1 MSASDPQNEGR
12 SGADEARLLELELA
26 KAQAEARA
34 AEMMAKARALEAE
47 LARKQAAEEPAADQP
62 SPAAP
67 RGPEKVTSEPVNV
80 AATPRPAENKQAG
93 RDRKPSSARREFAGA
108 AHGKPPSAGAERDK
122 RVVAPAAGAGAAI
135 AAGKTPAKTAPVRG
149 ATGAAAPGAT
159 GGAASRAEP
168 AEEPTERRHLGLSRF
183 LRASSSW
190 MLSMVMHLL
199 VMIILGLWLLP
210 VPDVQDLL
218 PLLASVDA
226 DQLEELED
234 LEMDEFEMDQMEAL
248 AFDVQDPGMAELGD
262 TVELEPSDVE
272 VATMSVSDTMD
283 TIGALFGE
291 HGKGWATAG
300 TGSGGAEFYGAKT
313 RGKRFVFVIDN
324 SLSMT
329 KGRFESALYELMY
342 TIGKMGSDQEF
353 YIFFFSD
360 TAYPLFYPNS
370 AKGPVKAT
378 NEAKQAVYNWLAT
391 VHLVLR
397 TDAKEA
403 VQRALLMQPDGIYIL
418 TDGAFTDD
426 TARFLLNKEGVEKFV
441 KSKSDRYY
449 RPPTIHTVGMEIGKA
464 GAEKGLKD
472 IAQAYN
478 GSFRHVRSNPQMQLV
493 AKRNPRP
500 RHSQPG
506 PLWGIALGNRPRKA
520 APPRRPPQPGKG
532 GHGKKGGK
540 KN

>member
-12 SGADEARLLELELA
+12 TGADEARVLELELA

-47 LARKQAAEEPAADQP
+47 LARKQASENQAADPPGPAAARAPKEAASEPAKA
-62 SPAAP
+62 
-67 RGPEKVTSEPVNV
+67 
-80 AATPRPAENKQAG
+80 AATSRPTESKQAG
-93 RDRKPSSARREFAGA
+93 RDRKPSPARREFSGA
-108 AHGKPPSAGAERDK
+108 ADGESGSAGAERGK
-122 RVVAPAAGAGAAI
+122 RVAAPSAGAAV
-135 AAGKTPAKTAPVRG
+135 AAGKTPAKSASVRTATAAG
-149 ATGAAAPGAT
+149 ATAGT
-159 GGAASRAEP
+159 ASPAEP
-168 AEEPTERRHLGLSRF
+168 AEEPAEPRRSGLSRL
-183 LRASSSW
+183 LRVSSSW
-190 MLSMVMHLL
+190 MLSMVVHLL
-199 VMIILGLWLLP
+199 AMIILGLWLLP
-210 VPDVQDLL
+210 VPDFQDLPSL
-218 PLLASVDA
+218 MASVDT
-226 DQLEELED
+226 DQLEELEE
-234 LEMDEFEMDQMEAL
+234 LEMDDFELDQMEAL

-291 HGKGWATAG
+291 HGKGWASAG

-378 NEAKQAVYNWLAT
+378 NEAKQAVYQWLST

-397 TDAKEA
+397 TDAKLA
-403 VQRALLMQPDGIYIL
+403 VQQALLMQPDGIYIL

-426 TARFLLNKEGVEKFV
+426 TARFLLDKDGVEKFV

-493 AKRNPRP
+493 AQRNPRQ

>member
-1 MSASDPQNEGR
+1 MSTSNSQDQT
-12 SGADEARLLELELA
+12 RLLELELA

-34 AEMMAKARALEAE
+34 AELAAKARALEAE
-47 LARKQAAEEPAADQP
+47 LARKQVSEKPAADEP

-67 RGPEKVTSEPVNV
+67 ASAPEVASGPGKTGQTPGPVRNQRKAAV
-80 AATPRPAENKQAG
+80 ASAAGADAAVVAGKGPAAATPAKA
-93 RDRKPSSARREFAGA
+93 KPVGA
-108 AHGKPPSAGAERDK
+108 AR
-122 RVVAPAAGAGAAI
+122 
-135 AAGKTPAKTAPVRG
+135 
-149 ATGAAAPGAT
+149 AAAQ
-159 GGAASRAEP
+159 AEP
-168 AEEPTERRHLGLSRF
+168 AEEGVQPRRAGLSRF

-190 MLSMVMHLL
+190 LLSMVVHLL
-199 VMIILGLWLLP
+199 VMIVLGLWLLP
-210 VPDVQDLL
+210 SPDNQGLA
-218 PLLASVDA
+218 PLMASVDT
-226 DQLEELED
+226 DQLEELEE
-234 LEMDEFEMDQMEAL
+234 LEAEDFQIDQMEAL

-262 TVELEPSDVE
+262 TVELEASEVE

-291 HGKGWATAG
+291 HGKGWASVG
-300 TGSGGAEFYGAKT
+300 TGTGGAEFYGAKT
-313 RGKRFVFVIDN
+313 RGKRFVFLIDN

-342 TIGKMGSDQEF
+342 TIGKMGPDQEF
-353 YIFFFSD
+353 YIIFFSD

-378 NEAKQAVYNWLAT
+378 NEAKQAVYRWLST
-391 VHLVLR
+391 VPLVLW

-403 VQRALLMQPDGIYIL
+403 VQQALLMHPNGIYLL

-449 RPPTIHTVGMEIGKA
+449 RHPTIHTVGMEIDKR

-478 GSFRHVRSNPQMQLV
+478 GSYRHVRSNPQMALA

-500 RHSQPG
+500 GHREPG
-506 PLWGIALGNRPRKA
+506 PLWGIALGNNRRKAGPGPRPRK
-520 APPRRPPQPGKG
+520 G
-532 GHGKKGGK
+532 GGANQGGK